1 MKLIFLSLSCN
12 YSTHFVFDCAVN
24 RTMRSR
30 MDIIALARGRIGVL
44 SLCVNLEVVLLSV
57 WIVECF
63 KSVLCTGWTISD
75 VWKCGY
81 AETLCIQE
89 NRKSEGE
96 KMKRWAEAAWRN
108 RSLSLSEALKISD
121 SSNRMPV
128 VDARICRA
136 L

>member
-1 MKLIFLSLSCN
+1 M
-12 YSTHFVFDCAVN
+12 VN
-24 RTMRSR
+24 
-30 MDIIALARGRIGVL
+30 
-44 SLCVNLEVVLLSV
+44 SV
-57 WIVECF
+57 
-63 KSVLCTGWTISD
+63 G
-75 VWKCGY
+75 GY

-89 NRKSEGE
+89 NRKGEGE